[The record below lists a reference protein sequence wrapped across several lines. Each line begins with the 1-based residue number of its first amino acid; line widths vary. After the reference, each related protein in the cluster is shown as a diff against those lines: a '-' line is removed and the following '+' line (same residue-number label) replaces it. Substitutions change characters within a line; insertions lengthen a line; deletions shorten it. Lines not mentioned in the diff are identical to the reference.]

1 MGESAMPVDGAPKQ
15 STWQA
20 AVSARFLV
28 VEVEGVAEVLLE
40 GGSETKRAVLEAST
54 VW

>member
-20 AVSARFLV
+20 AISARFLV
-28 VEVEGVAEVLLE
+28 VEVEGVAEVLL
-40 GGSETKRAVLEAST
+40 GGDSETKQAGLEVSM